1 MYSLELIDYLVIAAI
16 LLSLIGVGLYFTKK
30 GGEDMDSFFVSGRSL
45 PWYIGGTSMIATS
58 FAADTPLWVSAL
70 VRSHGVHYIWQ
81 FWAPVIGS
89 VLAFVYFGR
98 KWRRMAFVTVL
109 NLWKLAMAVRR
120 LRLWSGAWGAIII
133 CPLISAWVIKAM
145 ETIGREAVGLPPES
159 QVMVT
164 VAVVTVALLMCGLSG
179 LFGVV
184 YTDFIQFIL
193 ATVGTILLAVLSVK
207 AVGGLDMMVE
217 KVKVI
222 SDWGGTELSIAPR
235 IGSGDGEM
243 SVWNAIGYFGFLWI
257 GVGLCGAYQAQ
268 RLLASKDVKNA
279 AFAQMLHT
287 VFPMKRILYL
297 FFAVSCMTLN
307 VFAAPAETLP
317 PLQNGVTPQTHA
329 ELWADFDPRAEPL
342 DVEVLHEWEEDGV
355 VLQVLRYRVGI
366 FKGEKAMVA
375 AVYGYPKDGKNLPG
389 LVNIHGGG
397 QYADYRA
404 CLTNAKR
411 GYATI
416 TIAWAG
422 RIHAPDYRV
431 SPAEVKLFWD
441 HQTEDPNYKLTTDWG
456 ALDGY
461 HAPSKNGQDA
471 FPSIPTAEWTL
482 DAVESPRNNSWFL
495 GTLAA
500 RRALTFLEQQ
510 PQVDGD
516 CLGVYGHSMGGKYT
530 VLTAGSDDRVKAAA
544 PSCGGISDRFNA
556 KELHRNTVG
565 DGPSLSNIT
574 CPILFLSPS
583 NDFHGRIN
591 DLPPALQDLGTKEW
605 RITSSPHHNH
615 QDTAEYEVAS
625 QLWFDQQL
633 KGTFQFPQTPQFAV
647 TLSTKSGVPT
657 ANVQVDASKPV
668 LSVDVYYTQQGQID
682 GAKDDRNN
690 TQNRFWRHVKAIR
703 RGNDWVVE
711 MPLIS
716 TDLPLWAYANVSY
729 QLEQPVT
736 SAGYYYGVRTA
747 NQFVLSSVLQMASPA
762 QLKTAGVQATLKP
775 SMMIETFEGEWQ
787 QEWFNYRDGWA
798 RSTHKVYDPQWQA
811 PAGAK
816 LALQVSSAQANKLV
830 VKVDDYA
837 AELTLTGGSA
847 WEPIELAAGD
857 FKNVDGQ
864 ALTSFEGIKELCLSP
879 QESLRGKAGK
889 VLQLGAP
896 WQGADPVF
904 NDLHWVAGQA
914 EAKPAVT
921 AERVKGQPHTMWT
934 YKEIDGKELQLSVF
948 LPEGYETSNER
959 FPTFVV
965 YHGGS
970 WAVGEANW
978 HYPDCEYWASRG
990 MIAVSVDYRLSKR
1003 DGVKVP
1009 LECVKDAKSAVR
1021 YLRKNAAHLKVD
1033 PDKMVIA
1040 GGSAGGQLAAAMA
1053 TIDSPETN
1061 DDAYDLSISC
1071 VPNAVILYNPY
1082 FKCEASLSPPNFL
1095 RPGLPPFITFL
1106 GSEDPAITVESIV
1119 DFHNELKAH
1128 GGASEFYVGKGG
1140 KHGLCNGRN
1149 PRNPYFY
1156 WSLELSDQF
1165 LVKHGIL
1172 SGESLVARPA
1182 GVKVLQPQTDYDSYR

>member
-1 MYSLELIDYLVIAAI
+1 MQSKYLV
-16 LLSLIGVGLYFTKK
+16 LLVLSL
-30 GGEDMDSFFVSGRSL
+30 
-45 PWYIGGTSMIATS
+45 A
-58 FAADTPLWVSAL
+58 
-70 VRSHGVHYIWQ
+70 
-81 FWAPVIGS
+81 
-89 VLAFVYFGR
+89 
-98 KWRRMAFVTVL
+98 
-109 NLWKLAMAVRR
+109 
-120 LRLWSGAWGAIII
+120 
-133 CPLISAWVIKAM
+133 
-145 ETIGREAVGLPPES
+145 
-159 QVMVT
+159 
-164 VAVVTVALLMCGLSG
+164 
-179 LFGVV
+179 
-184 YTDFIQFIL
+184 
-193 ATVGTILLAVLSVK
+193 
-207 AVGGLDMMVE
+207 
-217 KVKVI
+217 
-222 SDWGGTELSIAPR
+222 
-235 IGSGDGEM
+235 
-243 SVWNAIGYFGFLWI
+243 
-257 GVGLCGAYQAQ
+257 GLCGTSGA
-268 RLLASKDVKNA
+268 L
-279 AFAQMLHT
+279 
-287 VFPMKRILYL
+287 
-297 FFAVSCMTLN
+297 
-307 VFAAPAETLP
+307 AETLP
-317 PLQNGVTPQTHA
+317 ALVNGLAPQTHA

-342 DVEVLHEWEEDGV
+342 DVEILHEWEEDGV
-355 VLQVLRYRVGI
+355 MLQVLRYRIGI
-366 FKGEKAMVA
+366 FKGEKAMMA
-375 AVYGYPKDGKNLPG
+375 AVYGYPKGGTNLPG

-397 QYADYRA
+397 QYADYQS
-404 CLTNAKR
+404 CLANAKR

-422 RIHAPDYRV
+422 RINAPNYRV
-431 SPAEVKLFWD
+431 TPAEVKLFWD
-441 HQTEDPNYKLTTDWG
+441 NQTDAPNYKVTTDWG

-461 HAPSKNGQDA
+461 HAPSKNGKDA

-516 CLGVYGHSMGGKYT
+516 RLGVYGHSMGGKYT
-530 VLTAGSDDRVKAAA
+530 VLTAGSDARVKAAA

-565 DGPSLSNIT
+565 DGPSLSAIT

-591 DLPPALQDLGTKEW
+591 DLPAAVQAIRTSDW

-633 KGTFQFPQTPQFAV
+633 KGTFRFPQTPKFAV

-657 ANVQVDASKPV
+657 ASVQVDASKPV

-682 GAKDDRNN
+682 GAKDNSNN
-690 TQNRFWRHVKAIR
+690 TKNRFWRHAKAIR
-703 RGNDWVVE
+703 RGDEWVVE

-729 QLEQPVT
+729 RLEQPVI

-747 NQFVLSSVLQMASPA
+747 DQFVLSSVLQMATSA
-762 QLKTAGVQATLKP
+762 QLKAAGAQATLK
-775 SMMIETFEGEWQ
+775 SSAMIEDFEGEWQ
-787 QEWFNYRDGWA
+787 QEWFNYRGGWA

-811 PAGAK
+811 PSGAK
-816 LALQVSSAQANKLV
+816 LALQVSCAQANKLV
-830 VKVDDYA
+830 VKIDDTA
-837 AELTLTGGSA
+837 AEVQLAGGSA
-847 WEPIELAAGD
+847 WEAIELQPAD
-857 FKNVDGQ
+857 FKNAAGEPLADFQ
-864 ALTSFEGIKELCLSP
+864 GIKELRLSP
-879 QESLRGKAGK
+879 AETLRGKPAVKFG
-889 VLQLGAP
+889 GA

-904 NDLHWVAGQA
+904 NDLHWVVANQPV
-914 EAKPAVT
+914 AKAKSQ
-921 AERVKGQPHTMWT
+921 KGQPDTMWT

-948 LPEGYETSNER
+948 LPEGYAESTER

-1021 YLRKNAAHLKVD
+1021 FLRKHAGHLKVD
-1033 PDKMVIA
+1033 SDKMVIA

-1053 TIDSPETN
+1053 TLTSPETN
-1061 DDAYDLSISC
+1061 DDCYDLSISC
-1071 VPNAVILYNPY
+1071 EPNAVILYNPY
-1082 FKCEASLSPPNFL
+1082 FKCEASLSPPNFV
-1095 RPGLPPFITFL
+1095 RADLPPFITFL
-1106 GSEDPAITVESIV
+1106 GSEDPAITVDSIV
-1119 DFHNELKAH
+1119 KFHEDLKAQ

-1149 PRNPYFY
+1149 PNNPFFY
-1156 WSLELSDQF
+1156 WSLELEDQF
-1165 LVKHGIL
+1165 LVKHGLL
-1172 SGESLVARPA
+1172 SGESLVQRPQ
-1182 GVKVLQPQTDYDSYR
+1182 GVKVLQPEVDYECYR